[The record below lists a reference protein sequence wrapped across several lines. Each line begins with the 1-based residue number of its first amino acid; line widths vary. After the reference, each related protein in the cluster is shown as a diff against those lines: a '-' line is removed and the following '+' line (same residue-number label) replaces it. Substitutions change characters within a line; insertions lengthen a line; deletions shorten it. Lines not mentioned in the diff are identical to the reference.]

1 MPCHIARF
9 QHRTTG
15 KQGWALMTKE
25 TDNTESLYPIE
36 GDYPDT
42 KSFLE
47 QGKALAFAMMKD
59 PALHKQPKLDAT
71 EIELLS
77 PITAPCRLICQGAN
91 YPSSRRELGMA
102 PEDKSFNSLFHKS
115 DASLSGPYHDIIKPD
130 HVQLLD
136 YELELAI
143 VIDQPIE
150 SPQAITQQNL
160 HQYVAGIVMVQ
171 DVTARD
177 IQIPEGQFF
186 KGKSYRTF
194 CPTGPYLCLLEPH
207 EMHYLSQCQLKLSVN
222 DEVRQ
227 TDNSQNLI
235 FKPEESLSELSHITN
250 LSPGDTLLTGSPG
263 GCALSVPPAPIV
275 KLMGLLPERLKWQ
288 AFIKRQSTNLQ
299 YLKEGDKI
307 VASIGSADGE
317 VNLGTQ
323 INRVCGL

>member
-1 MPCHIARF
+1 
-9 QHRTTG
+9 
-15 KQGWALMTKE
+15 MTKD

-42 KSFLE
+42 TNFLE
-47 QGKALAFAMMKD
+47 QGKALAFAMIKD
-59 PALHKQPKLDAT
+59 PALRKLPKLDTT

-91 YPSSRRELGMA
+91 YPSSRRELGMD

-115 DASLSGPYHDIIKPD
+115 DASLSGPYDDIIKPD

-143 VIDQPIE
+143 VLGQSIE
-150 SPQAITQQNL
+150 SPQIITQQNL

-222 DEVRQ
+222 DELRQ
-227 TDNSQNLI
+227 IDNSQNLI

-250 LSPGDTLLTGSPG
+250 LSPGDMLLTGSPG
-263 GCALSVPPAPIV
+263 GCALSVPPAPLV

-288 AFIKRQSTNLQ
+288 AFIKRQRANPQ
-299 YLKEGDKI
+299 YLKAGDQI

-323 INRVCGL
+323 INRVCGG